1 MPKGHT
7 WLPSSPKTTTTMLLL
22 LCYVVVMLFT
32 PKRPTIAV
40 FWTSKPN
47 QVWLSRFSRFAPH
60 LATGKLPKRCVA
72 YWLTGCVSKL
82 KYVMTQTRWLWLDG
96 IPQGNPFFI
105 CCWGS
110 FCANPARGE
119 ERERKAGWRA
129 AERLGNQKNMFHINL
144 HNMPYYKALST
155 FLRKD
160 MTKTSSYPLC
170 LWQEAQEVGGTG
182 SWFLKLKYI

>member
-1 MPKGHT
+1 
-7 WLPSSPKTTTTMLLL
+7 MLCC
-22 LCYVVVMLFT
+22 CYVIYPQKT
-32 PKRPTIAV
+32 V
-40 FWTSKPN
+40 FWTTKPN

-155 FLRKD
+155 FLRND

-170 LWQEAQEVGGTG
+170 LWQEAQEMGGNRKLV
-182 SWFLKLKYI
+182 LKVE